1 MNEGFLVGK
10 HTDPNVYAVIPY
22 GNSQFMV
29 IHKGEQVKICRT
41 EQSARNF
48 ISRHRKG
55 LSVSELPL

>member
-1 MNEGFLVGK
+1 MSGFLVGK
-10 HTDPNVYAVIPY
+10 ITDPEVYAAIPY
-22 GNSQFMV
+22 GKSQY
-29 IHKGEQVKICRT
+29 IIIYKNEQIKVCKT